1 MVELLPLLL
10 LLLLPLLL
18 LVLLL
23 VTVLAIRMSYLGQRL
38 TRLEHRLGEP
48 EKQAPPAPLLP
59 APLLPAPLL
68 PAPESPMEP
77 LRVIHPPAALS
88 PPAPSAPPAQPAQ
101 PPGLSPGLSP
111 SSGPPAPTGNK
122 SWRRL
127 ERTLIENW
135 TGILGV
141 VVLVAGV
148 TFLAVSLALRLGP
161 LARFLLTL
169 LVALALM
176 LPSALWGR
184 RHSWR
189 RLSLWMRS
197 GGAALILFA
206 CVAAGGLPELGLR
219 WLHDPSQALALLVVG
234 MAINL
239 AVAAVARQQTTASL
253 HVVVNLLPLLLV
265 PSNGTTLAIASLV
278 CLLGQL
284 LPRRRAWNRHRLIV
298 VAAYALFHG
307 CWFVAAPPSLLA
319 SPMARAGGALAAGL
333 VFASG
338 LLLQHWGR
346 PLRRA
351 LTPLRL
357 ATLLLQWGGIAL
369 ALLLY
374 PRQAAV
380 RVTALALTSALA
392 LLLSRRAR
400 RGGAPSLALADSL
413 CAQALSMAA
422 ILSLAPLVVDPLLL
436 LGVLLVECA
445 LFLAFGLLQGDLKL
459 QRIGWPVLLA
469 VAAVLLV
476 VGLLASWGLVMPRP
490 PPLRNAAVLLAGSA
504 LLTAISA
511 LLQRRP
517 GVAKPPAFSGV
528 QAALLAFAGSFLVPP
543 PPWQPPLSLLSLGAL
558 LLTARRF
565 QPPGLLRGVA
575 AAVLSTHLLQAMT
588 LLLQGQRG
596 LVALPPLLALTGLA
610 ALMIASSGR
619 RRLRLV
625 GVYLLGFDLGLAAF
639 LLLEPISPLLPGVVW
654 LLLSLLALEA
664 ANRLRRPEALHVLG
678 LGLGYLAAY
687 AVSYLLVISQ
697 SPAYLV
703 LLGQSLGARLLI
715 QLFALAVLLGWW
727 LFHPRAALRQASIWR
742 AVHPCLLELGL
753 LAIGLLILSEVSA
766 LWRPV
771 AWSVLALGLLSPA
784 LGRWFAPRLQ
794 VYAVLG
800 SWLASATTVAM
811 LSTGETA
818 SPQWHQQPQTI
829 ALLAIGLQGL
839 FLLAS
844 SRWLRPE
851 ALRAPGGLPLLA
863 AIGSP
868 VARQPHRWLGYPLFL
883 AVALYLSCRYDRAL
897 LTLLWSLLAFC
908 IYLLSALLRDNQFRT
923 VALLATGA
931 CLLRLVAVDMAQA
944 DLTLRGL
951 VFVGVGLLMLA
962 MNALYT
968 RFRER
973 FR

>member
-1 MVELLPLLL
+1 
-10 LLLLPLLL
+10 
-18 LVLLL
+18 
-23 VTVLAIRMSYLGQRL
+23 
-38 TRLEHRLGEP
+38 
-48 EKQAPPAPLLP
+48 
-59 APLLPAPLL
+59 
-68 PAPESPMEP
+68 
-77 LRVIHPPAALS
+77 
-88 PPAPSAPPAQPAQ
+88 
-101 PPGLSPGLSP
+101 
-111 SSGPPAPTGNK
+111 
-122 SWRRL
+122 
-127 ERTLIENW
+127 LIENW

-219 WLHDPSQALALLVVG
+219 WLNDPSQALALLVAG

-239 AVAAVARQQTTASL
+239 AVAAVARQQATASL

-307 CWFVAAPPSLLA
+307 CWFMAAPTSLLA

-374 PRQAAV
+374 PRQVAV
-380 RVTALALTSALA
+380 RATALALTSALA

-543 PPWQPPLSLLSLGAL
+543 PPWQPTLSLLSLGAL

-610 ALMIASSGR
+610 ALTIASSGR

-727 LFHPRAALRQASIWR
+727 FFHPRAALRQASIWR

-753 LAIGLLILSEVSA
+753 LAIGLLILGEVSA

-771 AWSVLALGLLSPA
+771 AWSVLALGLLAPA
-784 LGRWFAPRLQ
+784 MGRWFAPRLQ

-883 AVALYLSCRYDRAL
+883 AVALYLACRYDRAL
-897 LTLLWSLLAFC
+897 LTLLWALLAFC
-908 IYLLSALLRDNQFRT
+908 IYILSAVLRDNQFRT

>member
-1 MVELLPLLL
+1 MAQLLL
-10 LLLLPLLL
+10 LILLAVGY
-18 LVLLL
+18 LVLR
-23 VTVLAIRMSYLGQRL
+23 IRDLGQRL
-38 TRLEHRLGEP
+38 SRLEQRLGELEQQPPPQMDPPRVQPLRDLRLAPALSPSAPAAPPVQEPAQSPRPACDP
-48 EKQAPPAPLLP
+48 EPLPAPPA
-59 APLLPAPLL
+59 
-68 PAPESPMEP
+68 
-77 LRVIHPPAALS
+77 H
-88 PPAPSAPPAQPAQ
+88 
-101 PPGLSPGLSP
+101 
-111 SSGPPAPTGNK
+111 TGNE

-141 VVLVAGV
+141 LVVVAGV

-161 LARFLLTL
+161 LARFLLVL

-184 RHSWR
+184 RQRWR

-206 CVAAGGLPELGLR
+206 CVAGGGLPELGLR
-219 WLHDPSQALALLVVG
+219 WLDDPRQALALLVVG

-239 AVAAVARQQTTASL
+239 ALAAVARQQTAASL

-265 PSNGTTLAIASLV
+265 PPNGITLAIASLV
-278 CLLGQL
+278 SLLGQV

-298 VAAYALFHG
+298 TAAYALVQI
-307 CWFVAAPPSLLA
+307 CWFVAAPASLLA
-319 SPMARAGGALAAGL
+319 SPGVRAGGILAAVL
-333 VFASG
+333 VFATG
-338 LLLQHWGR
+338 LLQQHWGR

-351 LTPLRL
+351 LPPLPL

-380 RVTALALTSALA
+380 RAVALALAAALA
-392 LLLSRRAR
+392 LRFSRRAR
-400 RGGAPSLALADSL
+400 RGGAPSLALADTL
-413 CAQALSMAA
+413 CAQALTMAA

-436 LGVLLVECA
+436 VGVLLVECA
-445 LFLAFGLLQGDLKL
+445 LFLALGLLEGNLRL
-459 QRIGWPVLLA
+459 QRIGWPVVLTVA
-469 VAAVLLV
+469 VALLV
-476 VGLLASWGLVMPRP
+476 VGLLTSWGLVMPRP
-490 PPLRNAAVLLAGSA
+490 PPLRNAAILLAGSG
-504 LLTAISA
+504 LLTGISA
-511 LLQRRP
+511 RLQRRE
-517 GVAKPPAFSGV
+517 GVARPPAFAGV
-528 QAALLAFAGSFLVPP
+528 QAAGLAFAGSVLVPP
-543 PPWQPPLSLLSLGAL
+543 VAWQPPLSVLSLGAL

-565 QPPGLLRGVA
+565 HPPGLLEGVTA
-575 AAVLSTHLLQAMT
+575 TVVATHLLEILR

-596 LVALPPLLALTGLA
+596 LETLPPLLALSGLA
-610 ALMIASSGR
+610 ALTIASSGR

-625 GVYLLGFDLGLAAF
+625 GVHLLGLDLGLAA
-639 LLLEPISPLLPGVVW
+639 LLLLQPISPLLPGLVW

-664 ANRLRRPEALHVLG
+664 SNRLRRPESLHTLG

-687 AVSYLLVISQ
+687 ALSYLLVISQ
-697 SPAYLV
+697 SPATVVV
-703 LLGQSLGARLLI
+703 LGLPLRARLLI

-727 LFHPRAALRQASIWR
+727 FFHPRPALRKASLWS
-742 AVHPCLLELGL
+742 AVHPCILEVAL
-753 LAIGLLILSEVSA
+753 LAIGVLILSEVDA

-771 AWSVLALGLLSPA
+771 AWSLLALGLLAPA
-784 LGRWFAPRLQ
+784 MGRWFGPRLQ
-794 VYAVLG
+794 IYAVLTY
-800 SWLASATTVAM
+800 WLASASTVAM

-818 SPQWHQQPQTI
+818 SPQWQQQPQTI

-839 FLLAS
+839 MLVATT
-844 SRWLRPE
+844 RWLRPA
-851 ALRAPGGLPLLA
+851 ALRAPGGRPLLA
-863 AIGSP
+863 RIGIP

-883 AVALYLSCRYDRAL
+883 AVALYLASRYDRAV
-897 LTLLWSLLAFC
+897 LTLLWALLAFA
-908 IYLLSALLRDNQFRT
+908 IYILSAVLRDNQFRA

-944 DLTLRGL
+944 DLSLRGV
-951 VFVGVGLLMLA
+951 VFIGVGLLMLA

-968 RFRER
+968 RFHER

>member
-1 MVELLPLLL
+1 M
-10 LLLLPLLL
+10 
-18 LVLLL
+18 
-23 VTVLAIRMSYLGQRL
+23 
-38 TRLEHRLGEP
+38 
-48 EKQAPPAPLLP
+48 
-59 APLLPAPLL
+59 
-68 PAPESPMEP
+68 
-77 LRVIHPPAALS
+77 
-88 PPAPSAPPAQPAQ
+88 
-101 PPGLSPGLSP
+101 
-111 SSGPPAPTGNK
+111 
-122 SWRRL
+122 
-127 ERTLIENW
+127 IENW

-169 LVALALM
+169 LVALALI

-219 WLHDPSQALALLVVG
+219 WLNDPSQALALLVVG

-445 LFLAFGLLQGDLKL
+445 LFLALGLLQGDLKL

-727 LFHPRAALRQASIWR
+727 FFHPRAALRQASIWR

-771 AWSVLALGLLSPA
+771 AWSLLALGLLSPA
-784 LGRWFAPRLQ
+784 MGRWFAPRLQ

-883 AVALYLSCRYDRAL
+883 AVALYLACRYDRAL
-897 LTLLWSLLAFC
+897 LTLLWALLAFC
-908 IYLLSALLRDNQFRT
+908 IYIFSAVLRDNQFRT

>member
-1 MVELLPLLL
+1 M
-10 LLLLPLLL
+10 
-18 LVLLL
+18 
-23 VTVLAIRMSYLGQRL
+23 
-38 TRLEHRLGEP
+38 
-48 EKQAPPAPLLP
+48 
-59 APLLPAPLL
+59 
-68 PAPESPMEP
+68 
-77 LRVIHPPAALS
+77 
-88 PPAPSAPPAQPAQ
+88 
-101 PPGLSPGLSP
+101 
-111 SSGPPAPTGNK
+111 
-122 SWRRL
+122 
-127 ERTLIENW
+127 IENW

-169 LVALALM
+169 LVALALI

-184 RHSWR
+184 HHSWR

-197 GGAALILFA
+197 GGAALILFV

-298 VAAYALFHG
+298 VGAYALFHG
-307 CWFVAAPPSLLA
+307 CWFMAAPPSLLA
-319 SPMARAGGALAAGL
+319 SPMARVGGALAAGL

-369 ALLLY
+369 ALLL
-374 PRQAAV
+374 
-380 RVTALALTSALA
+380 
-392 LLLSRRAR
+392 LLYRRAR
-400 RGGAPSLALADSL
+400 RGGAPALALADSL

-517 GVAKPPAFSGV
+517 GVAKPPALSGV

-610 ALMIASSGR
+610 ALMIASCGR

-727 LFHPRAALRQASIWR
+727 FFHPRAALRQASIWR

-771 AWSVLALGLLSPA
+771 AWSLLALGLLSPA

-883 AVALYLSCRYDRAL
+883 AVALYLACRYDRAL

-908 IYLLSALLRDNQFRT
+908 IYILSALLRDNQFRT

>member
-1 MVELLPLLL
+1 MAL
-10 LLLLPLLL
+10 
-18 LVLLL
+18 
-23 VTVLAIRMSYLGQRL
+23 RMRDLGRRL
-38 TRLEHRLGEP
+38 TRLEQLLGEP
-48 EKQAPPAPLLP
+48 EKQSPPRVKPARLEPPRLEPPRLKPPRELPLPPKL
-59 APLLPAPLL
+59 
-68 PAPESPMEP
+68 SP
-77 LRVIHPPAALS
+77 S
-88 PPAPSAPPAQPAQ
+88 PPAPPPVQKPAQN
-101 PPGLSPGLSP
+101 
-111 SSGPPAPTGNK
+111 GNE

-141 VVLVAGV
+141 LVLVAGV

-184 RHSWR
+184 RQRWR

-219 WLHDPSQALALLVVG
+219 WLDDPRQALVLLVVG

-239 AVAAVARQQTTASL
+239 SVTAVARQQTTASL

-265 PSNGTTLAIASLV
+265 PANGTTLAIASLV
-278 CLLGQL
+278 SLLGQV
-284 LPRRRAWNRHRLIV
+284 LPRRRAWNRHRLTV

-307 CWFVAAPPSLLA
+307 SWFLAAPTSLLA
-319 SPMARAGGALAAGL
+319 SPGVRAGGVLAAAL
-333 VFASG
+333 VFATG

-351 LTPLRL
+351 LTPLQL

-380 RVTALALTSALA
+380 RATALALAAALA

-400 RGGAPSLALADSL
+400 RGGAPSLALADTL
-413 CAQALSMAA
+413 CAQAMTMAA

-445 LFLAFGLLQGDLKL
+445 LFLALGLLEGDMRL
-459 QRIGWPVLLA
+459 QRIGWPVLLT
-469 VAAVLLV
+469 VSVVLMV
-476 VGLLASWGLVMPRP
+476 VGLLASRGLAMPRP

-504 LLTAISA
+504 LLTGLSS

-517 GVAKPPAFSGV
+517 GVAKPPEFAGV
-528 QAALLAFAGSFLVPP
+528 QAATLAFAGSFLVPP
-543 PPWQPPLSLLSLGAL
+543 VAWQPPLSFLSLGAL

-565 QPPGLLRGVA
+565 QPPGLLEGVTA
-575 AAVLSTHLLQAMT
+575 TVLATHLLEMLR

-596 LVALPPLLALTGLA
+596 LVALPPLLALSGLA
-610 ALMIASSGR
+610 VLTIACGGR
-619 RRLRLV
+619 SRLRLV
-625 GVYLLGFDLGLAAF
+625 GVHLLGLDLGLAAF
-639 LLLEPISPLLPGVVW
+639 LLLQPVSPLLPGVAW

-664 ANRLRRPEALHVLG
+664 ANRLRRQESLHTLG

-687 AVSYLLVISQ
+687 VVSYLLVISQ
-697 SPAYLV
+697 SPSYVV
-703 LLGQSLGARLLI
+703 LLGQSLRARLLI

-727 LFHPRAALRQASIWR
+727 FFHPRPALRKANLWS
-742 AVHPCLLELGL
+742 AVHPCVLELAL
-753 LAIGLLILSEVSA
+753 LAIGVIILSEVDA

-771 AWSVLALGLLSPA
+771 AWSLLALGLLAPA
-784 LGRWFAPRLQ
+784 MGRWFGPRLQ
-794 VYAVLG
+794 VYAVLTY
-800 SWLASATTVAM
+800 WLASATTVAM

-818 SPQWHQQPQTI
+818 SPQWQQQPQTI
-829 ALLAIGLQGL
+829 GLLAIGLQGL
-839 FLLAS
+839 LLLVAT
-844 SRWLRPE
+844 RWLRPA
-851 ALRAPGGLPLLA
+851 ALRLPGGLPLLA
-863 AIGSP
+863 TIGTP

-883 AVALYLSCRYDRAL
+883 AVALYLASRYDRAV
-897 LTLLWSLLAFC
+897 LTLLWALLAFA
-908 IYLLSALLRDNQFRT
+908 IYILSAVLRDNQFRA

-931 CLLRLVAVDMAQA
+931 CMVRLVAVDMAQA
-944 DLTLRGL
+944 DLTLRGV

-962 MNALYT
+962 MNAFYT

>member
-1 MVELLPLLL
+1 
-10 LLLLPLLL
+10 
-18 LVLLL
+18 
-23 VTVLAIRMSYLGQRL
+23 
-38 TRLEHRLGEP
+38 
-48 EKQAPPAPLLP
+48 
-59 APLLPAPLL
+59 
-68 PAPESPMEP
+68 
-77 LRVIHPPAALS
+77 
-88 PPAPSAPPAQPAQ
+88 
-101 PPGLSPGLSP
+101 
-111 SSGPPAPTGNK
+111 
-122 SWRRL
+122 
-127 ERTLIENW
+127 LIENW

-169 LVALALM
+169 LAALALI

-184 RHSWR
+184 RHNWR

-219 WLHDPSQALALLVVG
+219 WLNDPSQALALLVAG

-239 AVAAVARQQTTASL
+239 AVAAVARQQSTASL

-265 PSNGTTLAIASLV
+265 PPNGTTLAIASLV

-298 VAAYALFHG
+298 VAAYALFHD
-307 CWFVAAPPSLLA
+307 CWFMAAPASLLA
-319 SPMARAGGALAAGL
+319 SPGVRVGGALAAGL

-338 LLLQHWGR
+338 LLLQHRGR

-400 RGGAPSLALADSL
+400 RGGSPSLALADSL
-413 CAQALSMAA
+413 CAQALLMAA

-469 VAAVLLV
+469 VAAVLLL

-490 PPLRNAAVLLAGSA
+490 PPLRNASVLLAGSA
-504 LLTAISA
+504 LLTGISA

-575 AAVLSTHLLQAMT
+575 AAVLSTHLLQAMS

-596 LVALPPLLALTGLA
+596 LVALQPLLALTGLA
-610 ALMIASSGR
+610 ALTIASSGR

-625 GVYLLGFDLGLAAF
+625 GVYLLGLDLGLAAF
-639 LLLEPISPLLPGVVW
+639 LLFEPISPLLPGVIW

-664 ANRLRRPEALHVLG
+664 ANRLRRPESLHVLG
-678 LGLGYLAAY
+678 LGLGFLGAY
-687 AVSYLLVISQ
+687 GVSYLLVISQ

-703 LLGQSLGARLLI
+703 LLGQPLGARLLI

-727 LFHPRAALRQASIWR
+727 FFQPRAALRQASIWR

-753 LAIGLLILSEVSA
+753 LAIGLLILGEVSA

-771 AWSVLALGLLSPA
+771 AWSLLALGLLAPA
-784 LGRWFAPRLQ
+784 MERWFAPRLQ
-794 VYAVLG
+794 VYAVLV

-863 AIGSP
+863 AIGST

-883 AVALYLSCRYDRAL
+883 AVALYLACRYDRAL
-897 LTLLWSLLAFC
+897 LTLLWALLAFF
-908 IYLLSALLRDNQFRT
+908 IYIYSALLRDNQFRT

-931 CLLRLVAVDMAQA
+931 CLLRLVAVDMAQT

>member
-1 MVELLPLLL
+1 L
-10 LLLLPLLL
+10 
-18 LVLLL
+18 
-23 VTVLAIRMSYLGQRL
+23 
-38 TRLEHRLGEP
+38 
-48 EKQAPPAPLLP
+48 
-59 APLLPAPLL
+59 
-68 PAPESPMEP
+68 
-77 LRVIHPPAALS
+77 
-88 PPAPSAPPAQPAQ
+88 
-101 PPGLSPGLSP
+101 PGLSP
-111 SSGPPAPTGNK
+111 SPGPPAPTGNK

-169 LVALALM
+169 LVALALI

-219 WLHDPSQALALLVVG
+219 WLHDPSQARALLVVG

-265 PSNGTTLAIASLV
+265 PSNGTSLAIASLV

-374 PRQAAV
+374 PRQVAV

-445 LFLAFGLLQGDLKL
+445 LFLAFGVLQGDLKL

-504 LLTAISA
+504 LLTGISA

-575 AAVLSTHLLQAMT
+575 AAVLSTHLLQAMG

-596 LVALPPLLALTGLA
+596 LVALQPLLALTGLA
-610 ALMIASSGR
+610 ALMIASCGR

-625 GVYLLGFDLGLAAF
+625 GVYLLGLDLGLAAF

-771 AWSVLALGLLSPA
+771 AWSLLALGLLSPA
-784 LGRWFAPRLQ
+784 MGRWFAPRLQ

-818 SPQWHQQPQTI
+818 SPQWHQQPQPI

-883 AVALYLSCRYDRAL
+883 AVALYLACRYDRAL
-897 LTLLWSLLAFC
+897 LTLLWALLAFC
-908 IYLLSALLRDNQFRT
+908 IYIFSAVLRDNQFRT

>member
-1 MVELLPLLL
+1 M
-10 LLLLPLLL
+10 
-18 LVLLL
+18 
-23 VTVLAIRMSYLGQRL
+23 
-38 TRLEHRLGEP
+38 
-48 EKQAPPAPLLP
+48 
-59 APLLPAPLL
+59 
-68 PAPESPMEP
+68 
-77 LRVIHPPAALS
+77 
-88 PPAPSAPPAQPAQ
+88 
-101 PPGLSPGLSP
+101 
-111 SSGPPAPTGNK
+111 
-122 SWRRL
+122 
-127 ERTLIENW
+127 IENW

-141 VVLVAGV
+141 LVLVAGV

-184 RHSWR
+184 RQRWR

-197 GGAALILFA
+197 GGAALVLFA

-219 WLHDPSQALALLVVG
+219 WLQDSGQALALLGVG

-239 AVAAVARQQTTASL
+239 AVAVVSRQQTTASL

-265 PSNGTTLAIASLV
+265 PSNATTLAIASLV
-278 CLLGQL
+278 SLLGQL
-284 LPRRRAWNRHRLIV
+284 LPRRRTWHRHRLIV
-298 VAAYALFHG
+298 VAAYGLFYG
-307 CWFVAAPPSLLA
+307 CWFVAAPTSLLA
-319 SPMARAGGALAAGL
+319 TPMVSAGGALAACL
-333 VFASG
+333 VFGTG
-338 LLLQHWGR
+338 LLQQHWGM
-346 PLRRA
+346 PLRRS

-357 ATLLLQWGGIAL
+357 CTLLLQWGGIAL
-369 ALLLY
+369 ALLIY

-380 RVTALALTSALA
+380 RATALALAAAVA

-400 RGGAPSLALADSL
+400 RGGAPSLALADTL
-413 CAQALSMAA
+413 CAQALTMAA

-436 LGVLLVECA
+436 LGALLVECA
-445 LFLAFGLLQGDLKL
+445 LFLALGLLQGDLRL
-459 QRIGWPVLLA
+459 QRIGWPVLLT

-476 VGLLASWGLVMPRP
+476 VGLLASKGLAMPRP

-504 LLTAISA
+504 LITVISA

-517 GVAKPPAFSGV
+517 GVAKPPAFSGA
-528 QAALLAFAGSFLVPP
+528 QAAVLAFAGSFLVPP
-543 PPWQPPLSLLSLGAL
+543 AVWQPPLSFLSLGAL

-565 QPPGLLRGVA
+565 HPPGLLRGTTAVVVA
-575 AAVLSTHLLQAMT
+575 IHVVQGLG
-588 LLLQGQRG
+588 LLLQDQRG
-596 LVALPPLLALTGLA
+596 LISLPPLLALTGLA
-610 ALMIASSGR
+610 ALTIVSTGR

-625 GVYLLGFDLGLAAF
+625 GVQLLGLDLGLAAF
-639 LLLEPISPLLPGVVW
+639 LLLQPISPLLPGLVW

-664 ANRLRRPEALHVLG
+664 ANRLRRPESLHALG

-697 SPAYLV
+697 SPAYVV

-727 LFHPRAALRQASIWR
+727 FFHPRPALRQASLWS
-742 AVHPCLLELGL
+742 AVHPCVLELGL
-753 LAIGLLILSEVSA
+753 VAIGVLILSEVGS

-771 AWSVLALGLLSPA
+771 AWSLLALGLLAPA
-784 LGRWFAPRLQ
+784 MERWFAPRLQ

-800 SWLASATTVAM
+800 YWLASATTVAM
-811 LSTGETA
+811 LSTGETP
-818 SPQWHQQPQTI
+818 SPQWLQQPQTI
-829 ALLAIGLQGL
+829 ALLAIGLQVL
-839 FLLAS
+839 FLLVAT
-844 SRWLRPE
+844 RWLRPA

-863 AIGSP
+863 TIGTP

-883 AVALYLSCRYDRAL
+883 AVALYFASRYDRAV
-897 LTLLWSLLAFC
+897 LTLLWALLAFA
-908 IYLLSALLRDNQFRT
+908 IYILSAVLRDNQFRT

-944 DLTLRGL
+944 DLTLRGV
-951 VFVGVGLLMLA
+951 VFIGVGLLMLA

>member
-1 MVELLPLLL
+1 MSELLL
-10 LLLLPLLL
+10 LLLVVVGFMALR
-18 LVLLL
+18 
-23 VTVLAIRMSYLGQRL
+23 IRELGQRL
-38 TRLEHRLGEP
+38 TRLEQRLGEP
-48 EKQAPPAPLLP
+48 EAQSPPRVKPPRLEPPRLEPPRVEPPRAKSPRELSLP
-59 APLLPAPLL
+59 PKR
-68 PAPESPMEP
+68 SP
-77 LRVIHPPAALS
+77 S
-88 PPAPSAPPAQPAQ
+88 PPASPPVQKPAHK
-101 PPGLSPGLSP
+101 
-111 SSGPPAPTGNK
+111 GNE

-141 VVLVAGV
+141 LVLVAGV

-184 RHSWR
+184 RQRWR

-219 WLHDPSQALALLVVG
+219 WLDDPRQALVLLVVG

-239 AVAAVARQQTTASL
+239 SVTAVARQQTTASL

-265 PSNGTTLAIASLV
+265 PSNGVTLAIASLV
-278 CLLGQL
+278 SLLGQV
-284 LPRRRAWNRHRLIV
+284 LPRRRAWNRHRLTV

-307 CWFVAAPPSLLA
+307 SWFLAAPTSLLA
-319 SPMARAGGALAAGL
+319 SPGVRAGGVLAAAL
-333 VFASG
+333 VFGTG

-346 PLRRA
+346 PLRRT
-351 LTPLRL
+351 LTPLQL

-380 RVTALALTSALA
+380 RATALALAAALA

-400 RGGAPSLALADSL
+400 RGGAPSLALADTL
-413 CAQALSMAA
+413 CAQAMTMAA

-445 LFLAFGLLQGDLKL
+445 LFLALGLLEGDMRL
-459 QRIGWPVLLA
+459 QRIGWPVLLT
-469 VAAVLLV
+469 VSVVLLL
-476 VGLLASWGLVMPRP
+476 VGLLASRGLAMPRP

-504 LLTAISA
+504 LLTGLSS

-517 GVAKPPAFSGV
+517 GVAKPPEFAGV
-528 QAALLAFAGSFLVPP
+528 QAATLAFAGSFLVPP
-543 PPWQPPLSLLSLGAL
+543 VAWQPPLSFLSLGAL

-565 QPPGLLRGVA
+565 HPPGLLEGVTA
-575 AAVLSTHLLQAMT
+575 TVLATHLLEMLR

-596 LVALPPLLALTGLA
+596 LVALPPLLALSGLA
-610 ALMIASSGR
+610 VLTIACGGR
-619 RRLRLV
+619 SRLRLV
-625 GVYLLGFDLGLAAF
+625 GVHLLGLDLGLAVF
-639 LLLEPISPLLPGVVW
+639 LLLQPVSPLLPGVVW

-664 ANRLRRPEALHVLG
+664 ANRLRRPESLHTLG

-687 AVSYLLVISQ
+687 VVSYLLVISQ
-697 SPAYLV
+697 SPAYVV
-703 LLGQSLGARLLI
+703 LLGQSLRARLLI

-727 LFHPRAALRQASIWR
+727 FFHPRPALGKANLWST
-742 AVHPCLLELGL
+742 VHPCILELAL
-753 LAIGLLILSEVSA
+753 LAIGVLILSEVDA

-771 AWSVLALGLLSPA
+771 AWSLLALGLLAPA
-784 LGRWFAPRLQ
+784 MGRWFGPRLQ
-794 VYAVLG
+794 VYAVLTY
-800 SWLASATTVAM
+800 WLASATTVAM

-818 SPQWHQQPQTI
+818 SPQWQQQPQTI
-829 ALLAIGLQGL
+829 GLLAIGLQGL
-839 FLLAS
+839 LLLAAT
-844 SRWLRPE
+844 RWLRPA

-863 AIGSP
+863 TIGTP
-868 VARQPHRWLGYPLFL
+868 IARQPHRWLGYPLFL
-883 AVALYLSCRYDRAL
+883 AVALYLASRYDRAV
-897 LTLLWSLLAFC
+897 LTLLWALLAFA
-908 IYLLSALLRDNQFRT
+908 IYILSAVLRDNQFRA

-931 CLLRLVAVDMAQA
+931 CMVRLVAVDMAQA
-944 DLTLRGL
+944 DLTLRGV

-962 MNALYT
+962 MNAFYT

>member
-1 MVELLPLLL
+1 MAELLL
-10 LLLLPLLL
+10 LLLVLPWLLL
-18 LVLLL
+18 LFL
-23 VTVLAIRMSYLGQRL
+23 VVTFLAIRMSALGQRL
-38 TRLEHRLGEP
+38 TRLEQRLGES
-48 EKQAPPAPLLP
+48 PAPALP
-59 APLLPAPLL
+59 V
-68 PAPESPMEP
+68 E
-77 LRVIHPPAALS
+77 
-88 PPAPSAPPAQPAQ
+88 PSAPAPAPPVEPPRVLPPPVAPSPQAPAAPSAQ
-101 PPGLSPGLSP
+101 PPGLSPRSA
-111 SSGPPAPTGNK
+111 PPAPTGNET
-122 SWRRL
+122 WRRL

-141 VVLVAGV
+141 LVLVAGV

-161 LARFLLTL
+161 LARFLLIL

-176 LPSALWGR
+176 LPSVLWGR
-184 RHSWR
+184 RQSWR
-189 RLSLWMRS
+189 RLTLLMRS

-219 WLHDPSQALALLVVG
+219 WLNDPTQALALLVAG

-239 AVAAVARQQTTASL
+239 AVAALARRQTTASL

-265 PSNGTTLAIASLV
+265 PPNGTTLAIASLV
-278 CLLGQL
+278 SLLGQL

-298 VAAYALFHG
+298 VAAYALFQI
-307 CWFVAAPPSLLA
+307 CWFGGAPTSLLA
-319 SPMARAGGALAAGL
+319 SPSVRAGGALAAGL
-333 VFASG
+333 VFVTG
-338 LLLQHWGR
+338 LLLQHWGK
-346 PLRRA
+346 PLRRP

-357 ATLLLQWGGIAL
+357 ATLLVQWGGIAL

-374 PRQAAV
+374 PSQAAV
-380 RVTALALTSALA
+380 RVPALALASAFA

-400 RGGAPSLALADSL
+400 RGGAPSLALADTL
-413 CAQALSMAA
+413 CAQALSIAA

-445 LFLAFGLLQGDLKL
+445 LFLALGLLEGDLRL
-459 QRIGWPVLLA
+459 QRIGWPVLLT

-511 LLQRRP
+511 LLHRRP
-517 GVAKPPAFSGV
+517 GVATPPAFSGV
-528 QAALLAFAGSFLVPP
+528 QAALLAFGGSFLVPP
-543 PPWQPPLSLLSLGAL
+543 PAWQPPLSFLSLGAL

-565 QPPGLLRGVA
+565 QPPGLLRGVM
-575 AAVLSTHLLQAMT
+575 AAVLSTHLLQAMR

-596 LVALPPLLALTGLA
+596 LVTLVPLLALIGLA
-610 ALMIASSGR
+610 ALMIATSRRR

-625 GVYLLGFDLGLAAF
+625 GVYLLGLDLGLAAF
-639 LLLEPISPLLPGVVW
+639 LLLEPISPVLPGVVW
-654 LLLSLLALEA
+654 LLLSLLALGT
-664 ANRLRRPEALHVLG
+664 ANRLRRPESLHVIG

-697 SPAYLV
+697 SPSYLV
-703 LLGQSLGARLLI
+703 LLGQSLGGRLLI

-727 LFHPRAALRQASIWR
+727 FFHPRRALRQARLWTV
-742 AVHPCLLELGL
+742 VHPCVLELAL
-753 LAIGLLILSEVSA
+753 LAIGILILSEVSA

-771 AWSVLALGLLSPA
+771 AWSLLALGLLAPA
-784 LGRWFAPRLQ
+784 MGRWFAPRLQ
-794 VYAVLG
+794 VYAVLS
-800 SWLASATTVAM
+800 SWLASATTVAT
-811 LSTGETA
+811 LSTGVTA
-818 SPQWHQQPQTI
+818 SSQWHQQPPTI
-829 ALLAIGLQGL
+829 ALLAIGLQGVL
-839 FLLAS
+839 LLATT
-844 SRWLRPE
+844 RWLRPE

-863 AIGSP
+863 WIGIP
-868 VARQPHRWLGYPLFL
+868 VARQPHRWLGYPLFF
-883 AVALYLSCRYDRAL
+883 AIAFYLPSRYDRAV
-897 LTLLWSLLAFC
+897 LTLLWVLLAFA
-908 IYLLSALLRDNQFRT
+908 IYILSAVLRDNQFRT
-923 VALLATGA
+923 VALLAIGA

-944 DLTLRGL
+944 DLTLRGV